1 MSSAHAGA
9 PMSRAAPAAETYQL
23 GHHPA
28 VVARHARR
36 TVETAAA
43 FLLPFLKPGMRLL
56 DVGCGPGTVTSGFA
70 QRVAPGE
77 TIGIDASADV
87 IATAKSLARATTARN
102 LSFEVG
108 SIYEPRFAA
117 GTFDA
122 VFTHQVMQ
130 HLRHPVEA
138 LRQLRALLAP
148 GGVVGVRVVD
158 WGSAI
163 CYPESEAMRRA
174 LAIQFELA
182 RRNGGEPNAGRYLRR
197 WLREAGF
204 GEARLT
210 TSTESDADTDATR
223 ERAEFFAER
232 CLRSS
237 LADRALEYG
246 IATRS
251 DLESIAAAWR
261 AWGRDPDAFFCFSHV
276 EVLAWN
282 SGTEP

>member
-1 MSSAHAGA
+1 MVDYSLAV
-9 PMSRAAPAAETYQL
+9 PARETYQL
-23 GHHPA
+23 GHHPS

-43 FLLPFLKPGMRLL
+43 FFLPFLKPGMRLL
-56 DVGCGPGTVTSGFA
+56 DVGCGPGSMTSGFA

-87 IATAKSLARATTARN
+87 IERAKSLARETTARN

-122 VFTHQVMQ
+122 VFSHQVLQ
-130 HLRHPVEA
+130 HLRHPVDA

-148 GGVVGVRVVD
+148 GGVLGVRVVD

-163 CYPESEAMRRA
+163 VYPESEATRRYLA
-174 LAIQFELA
+174 LQFELA
-182 RRNGGEPNAGRYLRR
+182 RRSGAEPNAGRHLRR

-204 GEARLT
+204 GEMRVT
-210 TSTESDADTDATR
+210 TSTESDADAHATWDR
-223 ERAEFFAER
+223 GEMFAER
-232 CLRSS
+232 ILRSG
-237 LADRALEYG
+237 LADRALECG

-251 DLESIAAAWR
+251 DLESIVAAWR
-261 AWGRDPDAFFCFSHV
+261 VWGRDPDAFFCFSHI
-276 EVLAWN
+276 EVVAWKR
-282 SGTEP
+282 

>member
-1 MSSAHAGA
+1 MSN
-9 PMSRAAPAAETYQL
+9 AAPAAETYLL
-23 GHHPA
+23 GHHPSI
-28 VVARHARR
+28 VAIHARR

-43 FLLPFLKPGMRLL
+43 FILPFLKPRMRLL

-77 TIGIDASADV
+77 TIGIDPSADV
-87 IATAKSLARATTARN
+87 IATAKSLASGTTAGTTAGTTTRN

-108 SIYEPRFAA
+108 SVYQPRFAA

-122 VFTHQVMQ
+122 VFSHQVMQ
-130 HLRHPVEA
+130 HLRHPVDA
-138 LRQLRALLAP
+138 LRQMRALLAP
-148 GGVVGVRVVD
+148 GGVLGVRVVD

-163 CYPESEAMRRA
+163 FYPESEGTRRYLA
-174 LAIQFELA
+174 LQFDLA
-182 RRNGGEPNAGRYLRR
+182 RRNGAEPNAGRHLRR

-204 GEARLT
+204 GETRLT
-210 TSTESDADTDATR
+210 TSTESDADAHAIR
-223 ERAEFFAER
+223 ERVEMFVER
-232 CLRSS
+232 ILRSS
-237 LADRALEYG
+237 LADRALECG

-276 EVLAWN
+276 EVVAWKR
-282 SGTEP
+282 

>member
-1 MSSAHAGA
+1 
-9 PMSRAAPAAETYQL
+9 MSRAVPAGETYQL
-23 GHHPA
+23 GHHPSI
-28 VVARHARR
+28 VARHARR

-56 DVGCGPGTVTSGFA
+56 DVGCGPGSMTSGFA

-77 TIGIDASADV
+77 TIGIDPSADV
-87 IATAKSLARATTARN
+87 IATAKSLAGATAARN

-130 HLRHPVEA
+130 HLRHPVDA
-138 LRQLRALLAP
+138 LRQMRALLAP
-148 GGVVGVRVVD
+148 GGVLGVRVVD

-163 CYPESEAMRRA
+163 FYPESDGMRRA
-174 LAIQFELA
+174 LAIQFDLA
-182 RRNGGEPNAGRYLRR
+182 RRNGGEPNAGRHLRR

-204 GEARLT
+204 GETRLT
-210 TSTESDADTDATR
+210 TSTESDADADATR
-223 ERAEFFAER
+223 DRAEMFAER
-232 CLRSS
+232 MLRSS
-237 LADRALEYG
+237 LAHRALERG
-246 IATRS
+246 LATRS
-251 DLESIAAAWR
+251 DLETIAAAWR

-276 EVLAWN
+276 EAVAWKR
-282 SGTEP
+282 